1 MYLQNEKFKRSLHNQ
16 LMKNKIKY
24 KKDRIK

>member
-1 MYLQNEKFKRSLHNQ
+1 MYLQNEKFKRSLYNQ

-24 KKDRIK
+24 KKDKIK

>member
-1 MYLQNEKFKRSLHNQ
+1 MYLQNEKFKRSLYNQ